1 MSELYK
7 LNVLNL
13 TITIGSHLNG
23 LMYVFVSMISVLLPL
38 IYSLKLLATPA
49 FITVPSNYIREY

>member
-1 MSELYK
+1 
-7 LNVLNL
+7 
-13 TITIGSHLNG
+13 
-23 LMYVFVSMISVLLPL
+23 MISVLLPL